1 MAMWPICCTPLAQ
14 SSKHACGAGRAPSSA
29 PQRLKYFIFFTIAL
43 GLRIRRGKFLYKKG
57 PPEIKGESGLAAI
70 AAGALVV
77 AALWVVQSVV
87 VCAAI

>member
-1 MAMWPICCTPLAQ
+1 MAMWPMCCTPLAQ
-14 SSKHACGAGRAPSSA
+14 SSRHACGAGRAPSSA
-29 PQRLKYFIFFTIAL
+29 PQRLS
-43 GLRIRRGKFLYKKG
+43 
-57 PPEIKGESGLAAI
+57 EIKGESGLAAI